1 MTKSLEDVHKI
12 LGICNSC
19 NMDKRDFP
27 DTVYAYAQGH
37 TDASGELHVHMLQ
50 LLSNTSISM
59 DSSNTNR
66 SISQVII
73 IFICG
78 VISTTC

>member
-12 LGICNSC
+12 LGICNIC
-19 NMDKRDFP
+19 NMDIRNFP
-27 DTVYAYAQGH
+27 DTVCAYIQGH
-37 TDASGELHVHMLQ
+37 THTSGELHVHMLQ

-66 SISQVII
+66 LISQVII
-73 IFICG
+73 ICICG
-78 VISTTC
+78 VIRTT